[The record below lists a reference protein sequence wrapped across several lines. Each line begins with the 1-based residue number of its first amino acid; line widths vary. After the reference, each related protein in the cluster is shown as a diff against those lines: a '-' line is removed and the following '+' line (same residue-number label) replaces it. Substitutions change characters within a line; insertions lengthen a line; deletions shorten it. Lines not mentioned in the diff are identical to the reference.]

1 MDNEF
6 VFEPQVI
13 TLEIAEEVARKLRE
27 RAVRDHIRDF
37 GGITVVCLRPAESE
51 QERHFFRS

>member
-27 RAVRDHIRDF
+27 RAVRDHVRDF

-51 QERHFFRS
+51 QER

>member
-6 VFEPQVI
+6 EFEPQVI

-27 RAVRDHIRDF
+27 RMIQDHIRDF
-37 GGITVVCLRPAESE
+37 GGITVVCLREAA
-51 QERHFFRS
+51 QRQAK